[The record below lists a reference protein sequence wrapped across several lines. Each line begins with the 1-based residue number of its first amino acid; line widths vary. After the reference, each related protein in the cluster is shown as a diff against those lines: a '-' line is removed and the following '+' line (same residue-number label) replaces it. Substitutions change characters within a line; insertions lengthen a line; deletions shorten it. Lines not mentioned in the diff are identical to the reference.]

1 MTNYP
6 PDRDGVILPLKICVG
21 VTSCLSIVG
30 GFLIVLTFC
39 WRVCSKKRGDSPY
52 HPGNQ
57 GRHSFKERMLSP
69 GRIILVN
76 LSLADI
82 LVGGTHLWGVVGGY
96 ERYYAMRNQNA
107 LNNGP
112 NGSTDTACSIQGA
125 LAVYGTISSFLWTI
139 TLSFFVVGTLAL
151 PHPRRYGSVCAVL
164 LYELICWGFP
174 AVVVTVVAVRREFG
188 LDVEA
193 DIAWCYILPRS
204 KEQNLFI
211 SLFAYNLWSYLTI
224 LLLLAFFFV
233 TLCYTCSG
241 KGWDR
246 GGVSERAPL
255 VNQQPPQERKSD
267 YFKLIF
273 AALILV
279 ILRMWDAIYV
289 SLSYHR
295 NYDQD
300 VEDSQWIVL
309 LIFLAVRVHLITM
322 QPKLLYRF

>member
-57 GRHSFKERMLSP
+57 GRHSFRERMLSP

-96 ERYYAMRNQNA
+96 ERYYGMRNQNA

-112 NGSTDTACSIQGA
+112 NGSTDTACNIQGA

-193 DIAWCYILPRS
+193 DIGHYC
-204 KEQNLFI
+204 KE
-211 SLFAYNLWSYLTI
+211 
-224 LLLLAFFFV
+224 
-233 TLCYTCSG
+233 
-241 KGWDR
+241 
-246 GGVSERAPL
+246 
-255 VNQQPPQERKSD
+255 
-267 YFKLIF
+267 
-273 AALILV
+273 
-279 ILRMWDAIYV
+279 
-289 SLSYHR
+289 
-295 NYDQD
+295 
-300 VEDSQWIVL
+300 
-309 LIFLAVRVHLITM
+309 
-322 QPKLLYRF
+322 